1 MIRSRLFGLLPLALL
16 AMPGCVPPESSCK
29 ESELSGWSV
38 SAPEFSQP
46 IRCDAKI
53 VGHQLA
59 IDATDGSSRAWEVS
73 YVDATVGAVSLAAD
87 VDALGSVERAVRI
100 EQGGKL
106 LVETIGALTTIKGDA
121 VAEPGKG
128 QVRRTVR
135 VIVPGGVHYRGQVR
149 AVTWR

>member
-16 AMPGCVPPESSCK
+16 AMTGCVPPESSCK

-87 VDALGSVERAVRI
+87 VDALGSVERVVRI
-100 EQGGKL
+100 E
-106 LVETIGALTTIKGDA
+106 
-121 VAEPGKG
+121 
-128 QVRRTVR
+128 
-135 VIVPGGVHYRGQVR
+135 
-149 AVTWR
+149 